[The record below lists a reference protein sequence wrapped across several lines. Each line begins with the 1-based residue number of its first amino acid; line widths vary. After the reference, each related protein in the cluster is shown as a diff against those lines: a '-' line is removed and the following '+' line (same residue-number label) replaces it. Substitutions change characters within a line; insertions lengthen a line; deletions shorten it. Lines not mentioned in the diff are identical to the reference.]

1 MSRSTSPAAPQPDS
15 YTYPRYLQAKETVDE
30 RALNRRVWEA
40 FVDRLHRRAGSPCRI
55 LEIGAGTGATAKR
68 VVDALRELRVDSL
81 RYTLVDIESDN
92 LDTARE
98 ELLRWSRD
106 EGFDVWGSE
115 SRVVLTGGEVDVSF
129 SLVEADLFDFAS
141 AYDDPPVDALIAQ
154 AVLDLFDVADA
165 LRRLG
170 PLLDAEGLWYLPIH
184 YDGVTAFE
192 PTVDAELDR
201 TIESLYNASM
211 SDEEGGRSGAHCGR
225 RLLSHL
231 REQDMDLID
240 AGSSDWVVLAGDD
253 GMYRGDEAYFLHH
266 ILHFIEGEL
275 RGHPEVSEEAFANWL
290 TERRRQ
296 IAEGELM
303 YIAHQLD
310 VLAQKPAR
318 TEETRA

>member
-1 MSRSTSPAAPQPDS
+1 MSHSTSSAAPQPDS

-30 RALNRRVWEA
+30 GALNRRVWEA
-40 FVDRLHRRAGSPCRI
+40 FVDRLQRRAGSPCRI

-68 VVDALRELRVDSL
+68 VADALRDTRVDSL

-92 LDTARE
+92 LDAARK

-129 SLVEADLFDFAS
+129 SFVDADLFDFAA

-165 LRRLG
+165 LRHLE
-170 PLLDAEGLWYLPIH
+170 PILDAEGLWYLPIH

-192 PTVDAELDR
+192 PPDDAELDR

-211 SDEEGGRSGAHCGR
+211 SDEEEGRSGAHCGR

-240 AGSSDWVVLAGDD
+240 AGSSDWVVFAGEDD
-253 GMYRGDEAYFLHH
+253 TYRGDEAYFLQH
-266 ILHFIEGEL
+266 ILHFIEEEL
-275 RGHPEVSEEAFANWL
+275 RGHPELNDEAFANWL
-290 TERRRQ
+290 AERRRQ
-296 IAEGELM
+296 IAEGKLM

-318 TEETRA
+318 A

>member
-1 MSRSTSPAAPQPDS
+1 VSHPTSSAAPQPDA
-15 YTYPRYLQAKETVDE
+15 YTYPRYLQAKETVDD
-30 RALNRRVWEA
+30 RALNRRVWET
-40 FVDRLHRRAGSPCRI
+40 FVDRLQRRAGSPCRI

-68 VVDALRELRVDSL
+68 VVDALRTTSVDSL

-92 LDTARE
+92 LTAARE

-115 SRVVLTGGEVDVSF
+115 SRVVLTGGDVDVSF
-129 SLVEADLFDFAS
+129 SLIEADLFDFAE

-165 LRRLG
+165 LRHLE

-192 PTVDAELDR
+192 PTVDAALDGN
-201 TIESLYNASM
+201 IESLYNASM
-211 SDEEGGRSGAHCGR
+211 SDEEGGRSGSHCGR

-240 AGSSDWVVLAGDD
+240 AGASDWVVLAGDD
-253 GMYRGDEAYFLHH
+253 GTYRGDEAYFLHH
-266 ILHFIEGEL
+266 ILHFIEEEL
-275 RGHPEVSEEAFANWL
+275 RGHPDLNEEALAHWL
-290 TERRRQ
+290 AERRRQ
-296 IAEGELM
+296 IADGDLI

-310 VLAQKPAR
+310 VLAKKQAR
-318 TEETRA
+318 V